1 MALINFKEGTMRI
14 VLTLLLSFF
23 MLSSTAFARMR
34 VVTTYPYIADLVEKI
49 GKGRVR
55 VRALTR
61 GNRDPHHIVPRPSLI
76 MKLRRADLFIINGA
90 ELEIGWVPPLL
101 RDARNSSI
109 QPGRSG
115 FVDLSAHVKLIQV
128 PDKVSR
134 AQGDVHPAG
143 NPHFHLN
150 PDYVLTFARVIM
162 KKLCELDGSHCAFYR
177 GNYADF
183 KGLWQSK
190 ISQWKEALKPL
201 KGVRVVQYHRLHDYV
216 LLYFGIVSV
225 GELEP
230 LPGIPPTSRHIL
242 KTIRKMKIKNVKF
255 IVQDVYHSIGPS
267 RFVADR
273 TNARI
278 LVLPHDVGAVSEAD
292 DIVSLYDEI
301 VRRLTR

>member
-1 MALINFKEGTMRI
+1 MRI
-14 VLTLLLSFF
+14 VFTLLLSFF
-23 MLSSTAFARMR
+23 ILSSTAFARMR
-34 VVTTYPYIADLVEKI
+34 VVTTYPYIADIVEKI
-49 GKGRVR
+49 GKGKVS
-55 VRALTR
+55 VRALAR

-90 ELEIGWVPPLL
+90 EIEIGWVPPLL
-101 RDARNSSI
+101 RDSRNANI

-115 FVDLSAHVKLIQV
+115 FVDLSVHVKLIQV

-143 NPHFHLN
+143 NPHFNLN
-150 PDYVLTFARVIM
+150 PDYVLTFAQVIM
-162 KKLCELDGSHCAFYR
+162 KKLCELDGSHCALYR

-201 KGVRVVQYHRLHDYV
+201 KGVRVVQYHRSHDYF

-242 KTIRKMKIKNVKF
+242 KIIQRVKNRNVKF
-255 IVQDVYHSIGPS
+255 ILQDVYHSVGPS

-273 TNARI
+273 TNARV
-278 LVLPHDVGAVSEAD
+278 LVLPHDVRAVSETD